1 MTITCPNCGTSYEID
16 AATFPAAG
24 RKVRCARC
32 REIWHAERNLSPTS
46 AQEILP
52 PEAAPADAFAHAPDP
67 AAEPAPRGARIVEDG
82 PGEDGQVGDGRGED
96 AADKVAPATG
106 RDVEQAARAREAA
119 RRAARLRRRAGR
131 AGRSGLGPFEAAL
144 VGAVLAGA
152 AAAVY
157 YREDVVRALPSA
169 AALYE
174 LVGLP
179 VNLRGLEFANLSYR
193 RDFEDGIP
201 VLILEGE
208 IVNIRNEPLPVP
220 AIRFGLRGR
229 SGEEIYAWSVEPR
242 QKVIEPAAVMPFRTR
257 LASPP
262 RAADTVQMRFMERG
276 RRIVEAQP

>member
-1 MTITCPNCGTSYEID
+1 MTITCPNCGTSYEVD
-16 AATFPAAG
+16 AATFPPAG
-24 RKVRCARC
+24 RRVRCARC
-32 REIWHAERNLSPTS
+32 REIWHAELDMSPVPL
-46 AQEILP
+46 QEILP
-52 PEAAPADAFAHAPDP
+52 PGPAPADSFALQADP
-67 AAEPAPRGARIVEDG
+67 APEPMPHGARIIEDG
-82 PGEDGQVGDGRGED
+82 PDEGGGEEAGPAVGI
-96 AADKVAPATG
+96 
-106 RDVEQAARAREAA
+106 DVEQAARARDAA
-119 RRAARLRRRAGR
+119 RRAGRPRTRGRRRGARL
-131 AGRSGLGPFEAAL
+131 GPAEAAL
-144 VGAVLAGA
+144 IGAAFAAA

-157 YREDVVRALPSA
+157 YREDVVRTFPSA

-179 VNLRGLEFANLSYR
+179 VNLRGLEFANLKYR

-208 IVNIRNEPLPVP
+208 IVNIRNEALQVP

-276 RRIVEAQP
+276 RRIVEVQQ

>member
-1 MTITCPNCGTSYEID
+1 MTITCPNCGTSYEVD
-16 AATFPAAG
+16 AATFPPAG

-32 REIWHAERNLSPTS
+32 REIWHAELNLSPPP

-52 PEAAPADAFAHAPDP
+52 PEPTPADTLAVESDP
-67 AAEPAPRGARIVEDG
+67 AAGPGPRGARIIEDG
-82 PGEDGQVGDGRGED
+82 SGED
-96 AADKVAPATG
+96 AADRFAPPAG
-106 RDVEQAARAREAA
+106 LDVEQAARAREAA
-119 RRAARLRRRAGR
+119 RRAARPRRRAGR
-131 AGRSGLGPFEAAL
+131 TGRSRLGPVEAAL
-144 VGAVLAGA
+144 IGAALAGA

-157 YREDVVRALPSA
+157 YREDVVRAMPSA
-169 AALYE
+169 AALYGF
-174 LVGLP
+174 VGLP
-179 VNLRGLEFANLSYR
+179 VNLRGLEFANLTYR

-262 RAADTVQMRFMERG
+262 RAADSVQMRFMERG